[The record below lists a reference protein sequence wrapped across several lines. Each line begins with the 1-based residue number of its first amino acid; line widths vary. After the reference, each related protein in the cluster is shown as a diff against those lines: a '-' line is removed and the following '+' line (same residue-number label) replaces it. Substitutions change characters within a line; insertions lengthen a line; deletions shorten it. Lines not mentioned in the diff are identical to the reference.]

1 MTPNQANAGA
11 MVSDRALISGIAL
24 VLGSTLASDNTV
36 SLESSAPSS
45 TRLRGQ
51 STIGAS
57 IALKRC

>member
-11 MVSDRALISGIAL
+11 MVSGSAL
-24 VLGSTLASDNTV
+24 VSATTLASDNTV
-36 SLESSAPSS
+36 LLESSALSS